1 LLCVFGYERD
11 YAVIKYTDVGQL
23 LYRNLLN
30 DFENLEYIANNPT
43 IVKQLWNSF
52 NIFSNLKEE
61 NIIK

>member
-1 LLCVFGYERD
+1 MLCVFGYERD
-11 YAVIKYTDVGQL
+11 YAVIEYTDVGQL
-23 LYRNLLN
+23 LYSNLLN